1 MTEPFRL
8 EEDDLDLD
16 FKRFHRLR
24 NGEKRAAL
32 VLLTRGKG
40 VTCDPE
46 RLGLALS
53 NTPAP
58 AVPSSAGPA
67 R

>member
-16 FKRFHRLR
+16 FMRFHRLR

-46 RLGLALS
+46 RLGLAL
-53 NTPAP
+53 
-58 AVPSSAGPA
+58 
-67 R
+67 